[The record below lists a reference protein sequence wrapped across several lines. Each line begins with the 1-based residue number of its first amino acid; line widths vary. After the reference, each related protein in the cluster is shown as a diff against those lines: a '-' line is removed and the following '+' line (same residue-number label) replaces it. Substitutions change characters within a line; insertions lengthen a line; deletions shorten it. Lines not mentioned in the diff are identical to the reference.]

1 MAEIINGKE
10 IAENILNNIKK
21 EVENFDVKPT
31 LAVIIVGCDPAS
43 KVYVKN
49 KIKKSEFLGFNSIL
63 KELPEDIQK
72 EELLD
77 VIKNLNNDKNV
88 NGILLQLPLP
98 NGLDEKDFLDEIS
111 PIKDVDGFTT
121 YNSGKLF
128 KGEKPYSIACTPKG
142 IIKLLETKN
151 INLEGKVAV
160 VVGRSNIVGKPVAN
174 LLLQKNATVIQVHSK
189 TKNLP
194 EILKLADII
203 ISATGKEEFIK
214 GDMVKEGA
222 IIIDVG
228 ITRNKNGKLTGDVD
242 FESVYNKVSYITPVP
257 GGVGPMTIA
266 TLMENTLELYKL
278 QKGIKEWKT

>member
-1 MAEIINGKE
+1 MAEIIDGKK

-21 EVENFDVKPT
+21 EVENLDIKPT
-31 LAVIIVGCDPAS
+31 LAVIIVGNNPAS

-63 KELPEDIQK
+63 KELPENTTK
-72 EELLD
+72 NELLD
-77 VIKNLNNDKNV
+77 VIKNLNEDKNV

-98 NGLDEKDFLDEIS
+98 KTLDEKDFLDEIS

-128 KGEKPYSIACTPKG
+128 KGEKPYAIACTPKG
-142 IIKLLETKN
+142 IIKLLETKS
-151 INLEGKVAV
+151 INLEGKLVL
-160 VVGRSNIVGKPVAN
+160 VVGRSNIVGKPVAA
-174 LLLQKNATVIQVHSK
+174 LLLQKNATVIQAHSK

-194 EILKLADII
+194 EILKSADII

-214 GDMVKEGA
+214 GDMIKEGV

-228 ITRNKNGKLTGDVD
+228 ITRKENGKLTGDVD
-242 FESVYNKVSYITPVP
+242 FESVSQKASYITPVP

-278 QKGIKEWKT
+278 QKGTK

>member
-174 LLLQKNATVIQVHSK
+174 LLLQKNATVIQAHSK

-278 QKGIKEWKT
+278 QKGIK

>member
-1 MAEIINGKE
+1 MAEIINGKK

-21 EVENFDVKPT
+21 EVESYDVKPT
-31 LAVIIVGCDPAS
+31 LAVIIVGCNPAS

-63 KELPEDIQK
+63 KELPENTTK

-98 NGLDEKDFLDEIS
+98 KGLDEKDFLDEIS

-128 KGEKPYSIACTPKG
+128 KGEKPYAVACTPKG

-151 INLEGKVAV
+151 INLEGKLAV
-160 VVGRSNIVGKPVAN
+160 VIGRSNIVGKPIAA
-174 LLLQKNATVIQVHSK
+174 LLLQKNATVIQAHSK

-194 EILKLADII
+194 EILKLADVI

-222 IIIDVG
+222 VIIDVG
-228 ITRNKNGKLTGDVD
+228 ITRNKNGKLTGDID
-242 FESVYNKVSYITPVP
+242 FESVNKKVSYITPVP

-266 TLMENTLELYKL
+266 SLMENTLELYKL
-278 QKGIKEWKT
+278 QKGLKQ

>member
-10 IAENILNNIKK
+10 IAESILNNIKK

-31 LAVIIVGCDPAS
+31 LAVIIVGNDPAS

-98 NGLDEKDFLDEIS
+98 KGLDEKDFLDEIF

-174 LLLQKNATVIQVHSK
+174 LLLQKNATVIQAHSK

-214 GDMVKEGA
+214 GDMVKKGA

-278 QKGIKEWKT
+278 QKGIK

>member
-31 LAVIIVGCDPAS
+31 LAVIIVGNDPAS

-174 LLLQKNATVIQVHSK
+174 LLLQKNATVIQAHSK

-214 GDMVKEGA
+214 GDMVKKGA

-278 QKGIKEWKT
+278 QKGIKE

>member
-31 LAVIIVGCDPAS
+31 LAVIIVGNDPAS

-142 IIKLLETKN
+142 IIKLLEAKN

-174 LLLQKNATVIQVHSK
+174 LLLQKNATVIQAHSK

-214 GDMVKEGA
+214 GDMVKKGA

-278 QKGIKEWKT
+278 QKGIK

>member
-10 IAENILNNIKK
+10 IAESILNNIKK

-31 LAVIIVGCDPAS
+31 LAVIIVGNDPAS

-160 VVGRSNIVGKPVAN
+160 VIGRSNIVGKPVAN
-174 LLLQKNATVIQVHSK
+174 LLLQKNATVIQAHSK

-278 QKGIKEWKT
+278 QKGIKE

>member
-31 LAVIIVGCDPAS
+31 LAVIIVGNDPAS

-98 NGLDEKDFLDEIS
+98 KGLDEKDFLDEIS

-174 LLLQKNATVIQVHSK
+174 LLLQKNATVIQAHSK

-278 QKGIKEWKT
+278 QKGTK

>member
-88 NGILLQLPLP
+88 NGILLQLPLSK
-98 NGLDEKDFLDEIS
+98 GLDEKDFLDEIS

-174 LLLQKNATVIQVHSK
+174 LLLQKNATVIQAHSK

-278 QKGIKEWKT
+278 QKGIKE